1 MRLSAIDRKILN
13 NIQKNFPVC
22 IRPYRVIGE
31 RLGLTEDEVINK
43 IKELNKSGVIC
54 RFGVSVNH
62 KKLGYYSTLI
72 AVKVSSEKIKETADE
87 IITYPEVTHC
97 FIREGEYNLWFVYI
111 TTKKQKIENLLK
123 NLSRRLGK
131 KNILNLVTKKK
142 LKLETNLKL

>member
-62 KKLGYYSTLI
+62 KKLG
-72 AVKVSSEKIKETADE
+72 
-87 IITYPEVTHC
+87 
-97 FIREGEYNLWFVYI
+97 N
-111 TTKKQKIENLLK
+111 
-123 NLSRRLGK
+123 
-131 KNILNLVTKKK
+131 
-142 LKLETNLKL
+142 